1 MLMYNADKMKLLHSG
16 GDFFA
21 LDIGTTAV
29 RVVQLSTSGR
39 DWSLAHYGV
48 APVDIKV
55 ASSDAPDDQRKLGEV
70 IMTVIGQ
77 SGIKARDV
85 ALGIPSNK
93 MFATVVDMPEMSQA
107 ELNAT
112 IKYQAEQYIPMSL
125 DEAKVDW
132 ALLGKSPN
140 DTTKNE
146 VLLASVAN
154 SFSESRLDLVEGLG
168 FNVIAIEPDS
178 LALSRSLL
186 PAGDTGA
193 HLIVE
198 IGDFTTDI
206 VMTYGDAPRL
216 IRSVPTGMQSLIK
229 VAAQNLNVEPQQAA
243 QFIMKFG
250 LQADKLEGQ
259 VVRALESTIDQFVAE
274 VTKSVKFF
282 QTRYQ
287 SITLSSMIVS
297 NYGVMIPGLAGY
309 VAEKVGLK
317 AEQGNPWQR
326 VRVST
331 ADQTKLQPLCAQ
343 FAVAIG
349 LAQRGND

>member
-1 MLMYNADKMKLLHSG
+1 MYNTDKMKLLSSG
-16 GDFFA
+16 GDFFG
-21 LDIGTTAV
+21 LDIGTTSV
-29 RVVQLSTSGR
+29 RVVQLSRSGK
-39 DWSLAHYGV
+39 DWSLQHYGI

-55 ASSDAPDDQRKLGEV
+55 ASSDAPDDQRQLGEV
-70 IMTVIGQ
+70 IMTAIGQ
-77 SGIKARDV
+77 SGIRARDV
-85 ALGIPSNK
+85 VLGIPSSK

-107 ELNAT
+107 ELAAT

-140 DTTKNE
+140 DATKNE

-154 SFSESRLDLVEGLG
+154 SFSESRLDLIEGLG

-178 LALSRSLL
+178 LAIARALL
-186 PAGDTGA
+186 PSGDSGA

-198 IGDFTTDI
+198 VGDFTTDI

-216 IRSVPTGMQSLIK
+216 IRSVPTGMQSLVK
-229 VAAQNLNVEPQQAA
+229 VVAQNLNVEPQQAT
-243 QFIMKFG
+243 QFIIKFG
-250 LQADKLEGQ
+250 LQPDKLEGQ
-259 VVRALESTIDQFVAE
+259 VLRALELTIDQFVAE

-287 SITLSSMIVS
+287 SITLGSMILS
-297 NYGVMIPGLAGY
+297 NYGVAIPGFAAYLS
-309 VAEKVGLK
+309 EKVGLK
-317 AEQGNPWQR
+317 SEQGNPWQR
-326 VRVST
+326 IRVST
-331 ADQTKLQPLCAQ
+331 ADQAKLQPLSAQ

-349 LAQRGND
+349 LAQRGGE

>member
-1 MLMYNADKMKLLHSG
+1 MKLFNSG
-16 GDFFA
+16 GEFFA
-21 LDIGTTAV
+21 LDIGTTSV
-29 RVVQLSTSGR
+29 RVVQLAQSGK
-39 DWSLAHYGV
+39 DWSLQHYGV

-55 ASSDAPDDQRKLGEV
+55 ASSDAPEDQRKLGEV

-85 ALGIPSNK
+85 VLGIPSNK

-107 ELNAT
+107 ELAAT
-112 IKYQAEQYIPMSL
+112 IRYQAEQFIPMSL

-140 DTTKNE
+140 DATKNE

-154 SFSESRLDLVEGLG
+154 NFSEARLDLIEGLG
-168 FNVIAIEPDS
+168 FNVIVIEPDS
-178 LALSRSLL
+178 LALSRALL

-193 HLIVE
+193 HLIIEV
-198 IGDFTTDI
+198 GDFTSDI
-206 VMTYGDAPRL
+206 VMTYNDSPRL
-216 IRSVPTGMQSLIK
+216 IRSVSTGMQSFIK
-229 VAAQNLNVEPQQAA
+229 VAAQNLNVQPQQAA

-250 LQADKLEGQ
+250 MQPDKLEGQ
-259 VVRALESTIDQFVAE
+259 VVRALESSVDQFIAE
-274 VTKSVKFF
+274 IVKSVKFF

-287 SITLSSMIVS
+287 SITLNSMILS
-297 NYGVMIPGLAGY
+297 SYGATIPGFSAY
-309 VAEKVGLK
+309 VAERVGLK

-331 ADQTKLQPLCAQ
+331 ADQTKLQPLSAQ
-343 FAVAIG
+343 FAVAVG
-349 LAQRGND
+349 LAQRGGDV

>member
-1 MLMYNADKMKLLHSG
+1 MTNKMKLLNSG
-16 GDFFA
+16 GEFFA
-21 LDIGTTAV
+21 LDIGTTSL
-29 RVVQLSTSGR
+29 RVVQLSRSGK
-39 DWSLAHYGV
+39 DWSLQHYGV

-55 ASSDAPDDQRKLGEV
+55 ASSDAPEDQRKLGEV

-85 ALGIPSNK
+85 VLGIPSNK
-93 MFATVVDMPEMSQA
+93 MFATVVDMPDMSQA
-107 ELNAT
+107 ELAAT
-112 IKYQAEQYIPMSL
+112 IRYQAEQFIPMSL

-140 DTTKNE
+140 DATKNE

-154 SFSESRLDLVEGLG
+154 NFSEARLDLIEGLG
-168 FNVIAIEPDS
+168 FNVIVIEPDS
-178 LALSRSLL
+178 LALSRALL
-186 PAGDTGA
+186 PAGDMGA

-206 VMTYGDAPRL
+206 VMTYADAPRL
-216 IRSVPTGMQSLIK
+216 IRSISTGMQSFIK
-229 VAAQNLNVEPQQAA
+229 VAAQNLNVQPQQAA

-250 LQADKLEGQ
+250 LQPDKLEGQ
-259 VVRALESTIDQFVAE
+259 VVRALESSVDQFVAE
-274 VTKSVKFF
+274 ITKSVKFF

-287 SITLSSMIVS
+287 SITLSNIIFSS
-297 NYGVMIPGLAGY
+297 YGATIPGFSAY
-309 VAEKVGLK
+309 VAERVGLK

-331 ADQTKLQPLCAQ
+331 ADQTQLQPLSAQ
-343 FAVAIG
+343 FAVAVG
-349 LAQRGND
+349 LAQRGSDA

>member
-1 MLMYNADKMKLLHSG
+1 MTTKMKLLNSG

-29 RVVQLSTSGR
+29 RVVQLSGSGK
-39 DWSLAHYGV
+39 DWTLQRYGV

-55 ASSDAPDDQRKLGEV
+55 ASSDAPEDQRKLGEV
-70 IMTVIGQ
+70 IMTVVGQ

-85 ALGIPSNK
+85 VLGIPSNK

-107 ELNAT
+107 ELAAT
-112 IKYQAEQYIPMSL
+112 IRYQAEQYIPMSL
-125 DEAKVDW
+125 DEAKIDW

-140 DTTKNE
+140 DATKNE

-154 SFSESRLDLVEGLG
+154 SFCESRLDLIEGLG

-186 PAGDTGA
+186 PVGDMGA
-193 HLIVE
+193 HLLVE
-198 IGDFTTDI
+198 VGDFTTDL
-206 VMTYGDAPRL
+206 VMTHADAPRL
-216 IRSVPTGMQSLIK
+216 IRSVPTGMQSFIK
-229 VAAQNLNVEPQQAA
+229 VASQNLNVQPQQAA

-250 LQADKLEGQ
+250 MQPDKLEGQ
-259 VVRALESTIDQFVAE
+259 VVRALESTVDQFIAE
-274 VTKSVKFF
+274 ITKSVKFF

-287 SITLSSMIVS
+287 TISLTNMILSS
-297 NYGVMIPGLAGY
+297 YGITIPGFAGY
-309 VAEKVGLK
+309 VAERVGLK

-331 ADQTKLQPLCAQ
+331 ADQTKLQPLSAQ
-343 FAVAIG
+343 FSVAIG
-349 LAQRGND
+349 LAQRESNK

>member
-1 MLMYNADKMKLLHSG
+1 MYNTHKMKLLNSM

-29 RVVQLSTSGR
+29 RVVQLSR
-39 DWSLAHYGV
+39 NNKDWSLVKYATV
-48 APVDIKV
+48 PIDIKV
-55 ASSDAPDDQRKLGEV
+55 SSSDAPDDQRKLGEI
-70 IMTVIGQ
+70 IMTAVNQ
-77 SGIKARDV
+77 SGIKTHDV

-93 MFATVVDMPEMSQA
+93 MFATVVDMPNLTQE
-107 ELNAT
+107 ELTAT

-140 DTTKNE
+140 DATKNE

-154 SFSESRLDLVEGLG
+154 NFSEARLDLIEGLG
-168 FNVIAIEPDS
+168 LNVVAIEPDS
-178 LALSRSLL
+178 LAISRSLL
-186 PAGDTGA
+186 PSNDASA

-198 IGDFTTDI
+198 VGDVATDI
-206 VMTYGDAPRL
+206 IMTYADAPRL
-216 IRSVPTGMQSLIK
+216 IRSVQIGMQSFVK
-229 VAAQNLNVEPQQAA
+229 AASQNLNVQPQQAA
-243 QFIMKFG
+243 QFIAKFG
-250 LQADKLEGQ
+250 LQSDKLEGQ
-259 VVRALESTIDQFVAE
+259 IFRSLQSNMDQFVAE

-287 SITLSSMIVS
+287 NIQLNSMILS
-297 NYGVMIPGLAGY
+297 NYGVTVPGFAQY
-309 VAEKVGLK
+309 VSERVGLR

-331 ADQTKLQPLCAQ
+331 NDQVALQPLSAQ

-349 LAQRGND
+349 LAQRGDE

>member
-1 MLMYNADKMKLLHSG
+1 MKLLNSVG
-16 GDFFA
+16 EFFA

-29 RVVQLSTSGR
+29 RAVQLSKNGK
-39 DWSLAHYGV
+39 DWSLTKYGV

-55 ASSDAPDDQRKLGEV
+55 ASSDAPEDQRKLSEV

-85 ALGIPSNK
+85 VLGIPSNK
-93 MFATVVDMPEMSQA
+93 MFATVVDMPEMSHQ
-107 ELNAT
+107 ELSAT

-140 DTTKNE
+140 DATKNE

-154 SFSESRLDLVEGLG
+154 NFSEARLDLIEGLG

-186 PAGDTGA
+186 PVGGTGA
-193 HLIVE
+193 YLIVE
-198 IGDFTTDI
+198 VGDFTTDI
-206 VMTYGDAPRL
+206 VMTNAGSPRL
-216 IRSVPTGMQSLIK
+216 IRSVQVGMQTFVK
-229 VAAQNLNVEPQQAA
+229 VAAQNLNVQPQQAA

-250 LQADKLEGQ
+250 LQPDKLEGQ
-259 VVRALESTIDQFVAE
+259 VVRALESTVDQFLAE

-287 SITLSSMIVS
+287 SIPLNSMIMS
-297 NYGVMIPGLAGY
+297 NYGVTIPGFAQY
-309 VAEKVGLK
+309 ISEKVSLQ
-317 AEQGNPWQR
+317 AVQGNPWQS

-331 ADQTKLQPLCAQ
+331 ADQTKLQSLSSQ

-349 LAQRGND
+349 LAQRDGNL